1 MPPTEREQFDAISD
15 FLASRREAILL
26 AWRRASEADPA
37 QKTSRA
43 LTRGQF
49 NDHIPEVLD
58 AFEQKLRA
66 RPGGA
71 AARSADR
78 DKKTEEVKHGLHRWQ
93 QGYRLQELMSEWG
106 HLQLC
111 LFDELDAFAR
121 AHPDFDRETFAE
133 VNRQMIGLVNEA
145 ISESAAQYQRM
156 QQAEAAGHVDGLK
169 VALASVNEIERRR
182 SALIHQAVH
191 DIGSNVFGV
200 RVAAKRL
207 GETDLA
213 GAKRVEFASLLKQG
227 VEGVTAMLGELM
239 ELARLEAGQER
250 REVSTFDATGLVTG
264 LCEIDRPIASE
275 RGLFLTIEGPAE
287 LTVDGDPGKVR
298 RLLQNLVMNALN
310 YTRQGGVSVS
320 WGEEKENWWLMVGDT
335 GPGLTDGLAA
345 PMAVGLQEATAS
357 ARESDEK
364 TAASEGDTSNV
375 LTPAGDDT
383 APAAPDHSRHGEGIG
398 LSIVKRLCELLDAS
412 LEMVS
417 SAETGTTFRVVLP
430 RGYAT

>member
-1 MPPTEREQFDAISD
+1 MTLTQAEQFDLISD
-15 FLASRREAILL
+15 FLASRRDAILS
-26 AWRRASEADPA
+26 AWRREAEADPT
-37 QKTSRA
+37 QTTVRS

-78 DKKTEEVKHGLHRWQ
+78 VTNKEEVKHGLHRWQ
-93 QGYRLQELMSEWG
+93 QGYRLRELMSEWG

-111 LFDELDAFAR
+111 LFGELDAFAK
-121 AHPDFDRETFAE
+121 AHPDFDQATLAE
-133 VNRQMIGLVNEA
+133 ANRQMISLVNEA
-145 ISESAAQYQRM
+145 ISESAAQYERM
-156 QQAEAAGHVDGLK
+156 QQAEAAGHVDGLR
-169 VALASVNEIERRR
+169 VALASVNELDRRR

-200 RVAAKRL
+200 RVAAKLL
-207 GETDLA
+207 GESDFA
-213 GAKRVEFASLLKQG
+213 GAKRVEFASLLKQS
-227 VEGVTAMLGELM
+227 VDSLTAMLGELM

-250 REVSTFDATGLVTG
+250 REIIEFDAGGLVAG
-264 LCEIDRPIASE
+264 LCDANRPFAGE
-275 RGLFLTIEGPAE
+275 RGLFLTVEGPAG
-287 LTVDGDPGKVR
+287 LTVAGDPGKVW
-298 RLLQNLVMNALN
+298 RLLQNLVVNALK

-320 WGEEKENWWLMVGDT
+320 WGKEKESWWLMVKDT
-335 GPGLTDGLAA
+335 GPGLKGGAA
-345 PMAVGLQEATAS
+345 ATMAVGLQEATAS

-364 TAASEGDTSNV
+364 SAARDGDTAHV
-375 LTPAGDDT
+375 LTLESDDHT
-383 APAAPDHSRHGEGIG
+383 SNYPELSRRGEGIG

-430 RGYAT
+430 CSYQP

>member
-1 MPPTEREQFDAISD
+1 MPPTQREQLDAICDHLS
-15 FLASRREAILL
+15 SRRDAILRE
-26 AWRRASEADPA
+26 WRKDAQADPA
-37 QKTSRA
+37 QKTARA

-58 AFEQKLRA
+58 AFEQKMRA

-71 AARSADR
+71 ADRTADR
-78 DKKTEEVKHGLHRWQ
+78 DKKREEVKHGLHRWQ
-93 QGYRLQELMSEWG
+93 QGYRLQELMGEWG

-111 LFDELDAFAR
+111 LFEELDAFAR
-121 AHPDFDRETFAE
+121 AHPEFDRESFVEA
-133 VNRQMIGLVNEA
+133 NRQLISLVNEA

-156 QQAEAAGHVDGLK
+156 QQAEAAGLVHSLR
-169 VALASVNEIERRR
+169 VALASVNELERRR
-182 SALIHQAVH
+182 STQIHQAVH

-207 GETDLA
+207 GDTNLD
-213 GAKRVEFASLLKQG
+213 GDQRVEFATLLKQG

-250 REVSTFDATGLVTG
+250 REISAFDATELVTG
-264 LCEIDRPIASE
+264 LCEIDRPIAHE
-275 RGLFLTIEGPAE
+275 RGLFLELEGPPE
-287 LTVDGDPGKVR
+287 LIVAGDSAKVR
-298 RLLQNLVMNALN
+298 RLMQNLLVNALK
-310 YTRQGGVSVS
+310 YTRDGGVRVS
-320 WGEEKENWWLMVGDT
+320 WGEEKENWWLMVKDT
-335 GPGLTDGLAA
+335 GPGLAGGPIA

-364 TAASEGDTSNV
+364 TAAREGDTSNV
-375 LTPAGDDT
+375 L
-383 APAAPDHSRHGEGIG
+383 APSEEDGGGSPNQSKHGEGIG

-417 SAETGTTFRVVLP
+417 SSESGTTFRVVLP
-430 RGYAT
+430 RSYEM